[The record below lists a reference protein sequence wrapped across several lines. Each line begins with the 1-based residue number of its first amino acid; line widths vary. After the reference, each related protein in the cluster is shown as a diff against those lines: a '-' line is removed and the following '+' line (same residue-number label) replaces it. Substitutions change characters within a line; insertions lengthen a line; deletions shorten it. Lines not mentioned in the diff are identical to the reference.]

1 MLHKYFYILTAKQSL
16 LRIKYIC
23 GFCFLL
29 ISTLLKA
36 QQEPMYSQ
44 YMFNMLQINP
54 AYTGNRVVDNF
65 TTVYRKQWINIP
77 GSPSTATLSWDKR
90 QAGTN
95 VGYGLQVYNDKIS
108 IENTTGLQGFYSY
121 RLPFENSFLSFGL
134 SGGLLYYNA
143 ALSQVKTTDEGDPLL
158 QEDVERVLPTAG
170 FGFLYGSDKW
180 YMGFSIPA
188 LFKTKVYGSGTNASH
203 SVGANNHYFL
213 TGGCVF
219 EISENFELK
228 PSILMKSVTGAPIQF
243 DFNINGWIN
252 KVIGLGISYRTGDAV
267 IGMIELQVSPEFQL
281 GYAYDY
287 TISNLN
293 TFTKWGTHELM
304 LRYEFGGPKSKRI
317 LSPRYY

>member
-1 MLHKYFYILTAKQSL
+1 MLHKNIYILTVKQGL
-16 LRIKYIC
+16 LKIKFIC
-23 GFCFLL
+23 AFCLLL
-29 ISTLLKA
+29 ISTSLEA

-54 AYTGNRVVDNF
+54 AYAGNRVVDNV
-65 TTVYRKQWINIP
+65 TTVYRKQWISIP
-77 GSPSTATLSWDKR
+77 GSPATATLSWDKR
-90 QAGTN
+90 QEGTN
-95 VGYGLQVYNDKIS
+95 VGYGLQIYNDKIS

-134 SGGLLYYNA
+134 SGGLLYYNV
-143 ALSQVKTTDEGDPLL
+143 ALSQIKTTDGGDPLL
-158 QEDVERVLPTAG
+158 QEDVQRMLPTAG
-170 FGFLYGSDKW
+170 FGVLYGSAKW

-188 LFKTKVYGSGTNASH
+188 LFKTKVYGTGVNASY

-213 TGGCVF
+213 TGGYVF
-219 EISENFELK
+219 EMSESFELK
-228 PSILMKSVTGAPIQF
+228 PSFLMKAVKGAPVQF
-243 DFNINGWIN
+243 DYNVNGWIN
-252 KVIGLGISYRTGDAV
+252 KTVGLGISYRTGDAI

-293 TFTKWGTHELM
+293 AFTKWGTHELM

>member
-1 MLHKYFYILTAKQSL
+1 MLHNYLYILTATQSRL
-16 LRIKYIC
+16 KLTFIC

-29 ISTLLKA
+29 LGTSLKA

-54 AYTGNRVVDNF
+54 AYAGNRVVDNI

-77 GSPSTATLSWDKR
+77 GSPATATLSWDKR
-90 QAGTN
+90 LSGTN
-95 VGYGLQVYNDKIS
+95 VGYGLQVYSDKIS

-134 SGGLLYYNA
+134 SGGVLYYNA
-143 ALSQVKTTDEGDPLL
+143 ALSQVKTTQEGDPLL
-158 QEDVERVLPTAG
+158 QEDVQRVLPTAG
-170 FGFLYGSDKW
+170 FGLLYGSDKW
-180 YMGFSIPA
+180 YVGFSIPA
-188 LFKTKVYGSGTNASH
+188 LFKTKVNGSGVNAKY

-213 TGGCVF
+213 TSGYVF
-219 EISENFELK
+219 TISETFELK
-228 PSILMKSVTGAPIQF
+228 PSVLMKAVAGAPLQF
-243 DFNINGWIN
+243 DYNVNGWIN
-252 KVIGLGISYRTGDAV
+252 KVVGLGISYRTGDALV
-267 IGMIELQVSPEFQL
+267 GMVEFQVSPEFQL

-287 TISNLN
+287 TISNLSN
-293 TFTKWGTHELM
+293 FTKWGTHELM